1 MKTPNTD
8 ALLPPECQGERC
20 SMCGAQAWHKVGEEM
35 FSSDPMPYRHNLTAY
50 VCKEHFQQ
58 IMDRGGF
65 TRTPQ
70 PSVTS
75 EDFMDIAVHVMDAI
89 RCLPTNTTIEEQTE
103 LLGKYMHQAILTA
116 FHVSRKE

>member
-75 EDFMDIAVHVMDAI
+75 EELHKIICDVPMFDDYRRPWDIV
-89 RCLPTNTTIEEQTE
+89 E
-103 LLGKYMHQAILTA
+103 AILTA
-116 FHVSRKE
+116 FHVRKKE